1 MRLWHSDRVND
12 LIVERDERIGVITLN
27 RPDRLNALLPHMLG
41 DYAQALGE
49 LDADPGIRA
58 IVVTGAGRGFCAGA
72 DLSVLDSG
80 TQALQGYMDG
90 LGVESLPTRAFSLA
104 TPVVTA
110 VNGPCVGIG
119 MLLALC
125 ADVRVASPSATFAS
139 AFSRLGLVA
148 EYGMAWVLP
157 RLIGLGAATE
167 VLLSG
172 RAVTAAEAAT
182 MGMVTQVSDDPV
194 ATARAWAA
202 DVAAHVSPD
211 SIRAMKAQLLQAQS
225 GTLGEAVQASLV
237 AMRASVAGPDLAE
250 ALNARRDGR
259 APEFTG
265 GSA

>member
-1 MRLWHSDRVND
+1 MND
-12 LIVERDERIGVITLN
+12 LIVERDGRIGIITLN
-27 RPDRLNALLPHMLG
+27 RPDRLNALLPNMLG
-41 DYAQALGE
+41 DYARALDD
-49 LDADPGIRA
+49 LDADPQVRC

-80 TQALQGYMDG
+80 SQALQGYMDG
-90 LGVESLPTRAFSLA
+90 LGVQSLPTRAFSLA

-125 ADVRVASPSATFAS
+125 ADVRFAAPSATFVS

-172 RAVTAAEAAT
+172 RIVSATEAKAL
-182 MGMVTQVSDDPV
+182 GMVTAVIDDPLD
-194 ATARAWAA
+194 AARAWAA
-202 DVAAHVSPD
+202 DIGASVSPD
-211 SIRAMKAQLLQAQS
+211 SIRAMKAQLLQAQHS
-225 GTLGEAVQASLV
+225 TLGEAVEASLV
-237 AMRASVAGPDLAE
+237 AMRASVSGPDLAE
-250 ALNARRDGR
+250 AMLARRDGR
-259 APEFTG
+259 PPEFTG
-265 GSA
+265 GHA